1 MRVFLQGGAL
11 GAIGFDGDITSSNPD
26 YKNSLSASMTVDN
39 YYGSYLNDKG
49 TSSLEWQLSF
59 LDKDHVII
67 ANIDKDEELF
77 DGIGTKGVV
86 IIPEFTHPRVRRN
99 LDLYLQR
106 AGLID
111 NAPGG
116 IANVLYEGTK

>member
-1 MRVFLQGGAL
+1 
-11 GAIGFDGDITSSNPD
+11 
-26 YKNSLSASMTVDN
+26 
-39 YYGSYLNDKG
+39 
-49 TSSLEWQLSF
+49 LSF

-86 IIPEFTHPRVRRN
+86 IIPQFTHPRVRRN

-111 NAPGG
+111 DAPGG
-116 IANVLYEGTK
+116 ITNVLYEGT